1 MNTLAFKITTDPV
14 GTIAGGDLTF
24 DIPAG
29 TYSRSQLQT
38 KLNDLLAANYPQ
50 LKDKLYFTVGD
61 TLSVSANGSDGWEIT
76 GIQSYKDITKS
87 PANRYLVDGT
97 NYYDN
102 IDGSRPS
109 DQEQT
114 LVSYTNT
121 DPSGKSTVSR
131 TAGESIP
138 AVEYKDGY
146 VSSTQQQSDK
156 LLFIRKR
163 FPQQHPRHYL
173 QGSRL

>member
-1 MNTLAFKITTDPV
+1 MNTLAFRITTDPA

-29 TYSRSQLQT
+29 NYSRSQLQT

-76 GIQSYKDITKS
+76 GIRSYKDITKS

-121 DPSGKSTVSR
+121 DPSGKSTVNRFHTETLPPAAPQALPTGTPVMKANSEANTLITPPP
-131 TAGESIP
+131 TA
-138 AVEYKDGY
+138 
-146 VSSTQQQSDK
+146 
-156 LLFIRKR
+156 R
-163 FPQQHPRHYL
+163 
-173 QGSRL
+173 